1 MAHKSAV
8 CRLYVHWSANLSS
21 LASLATGLRSIFWDH
36 FNIGEATTTM
46 VYTHVLNQGLKGV
59 RNPMDKISNERYG
72 ISLNAPLRAPCSVE
86 VVVSELI
93 TEAFSRCL
101 LEFYTR
107 NRDIMLIGMLIVRQP
122 NACVLFESDSSPIV
136 RPQHRAGIITKG
148 NEPCRSTFTHPS
160 KEKSRDPL

>member
-1 MAHKSAV
+1 
-8 CRLYVHWSANLSS
+8 
-21 LASLATGLRSIFWDH
+21 
-36 FNIGEATTTM
+36 M

-93 TEAFSRCL
+93 TEVFSRCL
-101 LEFYTR
+101 LESYTR
-107 NRDIMLIGMLIVRQP
+107 NRDIMLDGMLIVRQP

-136 RPQHRAGIITKG
+136 RPGMG
-148 NEPCRSTFTHPS
+148 PGS
-160 KEKSRDPL
+160 